1 MDMFS
6 SRNWSYRPS
15 SLSAEASASSGN
27 AVSAIQDFYGL
38 DNVTSSGLCTHTET
52 QKAKKRRGVP
62 RNPGNKNTIFLTYFS
77 FYLMTFFVWDFWITR

>member
-27 AVSAIQDFYGL
+27 TVSAIQDFNGL
-38 DNVTSSGLCTHTET
+38 NNVISSRLCTHTET
-52 QKAKKRRGVP
+52 QKTKKRRGVP
-62 RNPGNKNTIFLTYFS
+62 GNPGNTNMIYGFNHFNWALNKC
-77 FYLMTFFVWDFWITR
+77 

>member
-15 SLSAEASASSGN
+15 SLSAEASASGN
-27 AVSAIQDFYGL
+27 TVSAIQDFNGL
-38 DNVTSSGLCTHTET
+38 NNGISSLLCTHAET

-62 RNPGNKNTIFLTYFS
+62 GNPGNKNMISFTEFIFEYIYGCNHFN
-77 FYLMTFFVWDFWITR
+77 